1 MIVLYSIDYG
11 GSGIISNAIANAGK
25 LPPQGQENIS
35 LLQQHSSVKP
45 TPSTQ
50 FTFTCDSQV
59 PGSLQWPGKSSH
71 LAQVLFMLTLVGHLS
86 KHPLGSQLPQGAPH
100 TNATVEHD
108 TSSKAASRGSGS
120 SRRKGRR
127 RLERELNTAAL
138 HRRQVA
144 TNAYFHNPP
153 KPEDIWICEFC
164 EYERIFGQPPRALIR
179 DYEIKDRRV
188 RQEEADRKRLLE
200 KAKAKARKGKKNGK
214 APAKVGSAANHVD
227 ETQPDE
233 HSVPPPHPINGHST
247 QSEEDDAEEEHIAD
261 YGRDNTRPQLDPDPH
276 DKGGTIYPRPA
287 LASVS

>member
-1 MIVLYSIDYG
+1 VIVHYSIDYG

-25 LPPQGQENIS
+25 LPPQGQENVS

-59 PGSLQWPGKSSH
+59 PGSLQWPGK
-71 LAQVLFMLTLVGHLS
+71 LRRFPQALLLLTLVGHMP
-86 KHPLGSQLPQGAPH
+86 KHPLGSQIPQSAPH
-100 TNATVEHD
+100 VNATGERD

-138 HRRQVA
+138 HRRQAA
-144 TNAYFHNPP
+144 TDAYFHNPP

-179 DYEIKDRRV
+179 DYELKDRRV

-214 APAKVGSAANHVD
+214 APVKAGNAANHAD

-247 QSEEDDAEEEHIAD
+247 QSEEDDAEEEHVAD
-261 YGRDNTRPQLDPDPH
+261 YGEDSNRPQLDPDPH
-276 DKGGTIYPRPA
+276 DKGGTVYPRPT